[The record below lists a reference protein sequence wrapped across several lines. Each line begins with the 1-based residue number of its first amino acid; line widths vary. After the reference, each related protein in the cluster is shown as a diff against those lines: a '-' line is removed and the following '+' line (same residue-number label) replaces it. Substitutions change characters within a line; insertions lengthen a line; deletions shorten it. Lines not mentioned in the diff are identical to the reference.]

1 MAKEFLLMSQNAD
14 LVQHLSQI
22 TKKARWNF
30 TSVTT
35 PTGLVVELE
44 KKPVAGIWWDL
55 TDTTLDTTIATMT
68 LIREQVHGPIAVFT
82 PRLTE
87 KIQLKL
93 YRAQVDDILALP
105 INGQI
110 LQPLIEQRLWLY
122 NQMSQNTTAPI
133 KKETPSK
140 IITVGNWQIDQ
151 QNYSVTKAGEEIE
164 LTPKEFQL
172 LSHLI
177 DHHDQVLSREQL
189 VNGVWGYDI
198 LDTSRIV
205 DIHISHL
212 RDKLEDDPHKP
223 QHLQTVRGFG
233 YKLIK

>member
-1 MAKEFLLMSQNAD
+1 MANEFLLMSQNND
-14 LVQHLSQI
+14 LVQQLTQI
-22 TKKARWNF
+22 AKKAHWSFEN
-30 TSVTT
+30 VTT
-35 PTGLVVELE
+35 PTGLVVEME
-44 KKPVAGIWWDL
+44 KKQISGIWWDL

-68 LIREQVHGPIAVFT
+68 LIREQVHGPITVFT
-82 PRLTE
+82 PHLTE
-87 KIQLKL
+87 RIQRKL
-93 YRAQVDDILALP
+93 YRAQVDDILAFP
-105 INGQI
+105 INGQV

-122 NQMSQNTTAPI
+122 NQMSQNTTTPI
-133 KKETPSK
+133 KEETPNK
-140 IITVGNWQIDQ
+140 IVVIGNWQIDQ

-172 LSHLI
+172 LSYLI

-233 YKLIK
+233 YKLVK